1 MNAKKINNV
10 VVVGAGTMGEG
21 IAQNFAEAGLSVK
34 LVARHQESLDS
45 AVQVITANLKLF
57 KEYKLLHEDEA
68 KILSCIT
75 TIKAEF
81 LDKAMKGCDYVVETI
96 PEVMDTK
103 KATLAQ
109 IEAINSDIIIASN
122 TGSFTITELAQGMKN
137 PGRLI
142 GVHYFN
148 PAHIMPVVEVHR
160 GEKTT
165 QETVD
170 VTKSFYQSV
179 GKKPVMVR
187 KIVPGFIVN
196 RLTGAF
202 MREIYWLLDNGVVNI
217 EDLDTAVKGSIGFRW
232 ACLGP
237 MEIEDMIG
245 LDVSARVSP
254 RIFPLLSKADGASED
269 LKRKVEK
276 NELGIKTGKGWYDYT
291 GKAKTEI
298 LDEKNRKLLQQL
310 ALYKS
315 REK

>member
-1 MNAKKINNV
+1 MNAKSINNV

-45 AVQVITANLKLF
+45 AMAVIDANLHVF
-57 KEYKLLHEDEA
+57 EEYGLLREN
-68 KILSCIT
+68 IPQ
-75 TIKAEF
+75 IKSRISTVRAQF
-81 LDKAMKGCDYVVETI
+81 LDQAIRNCDYILETI
-96 PEVMDTK
+96 PEVLDAK
-103 KATLAQ
+103 KESLAQ
-109 IEAINSDIIIASN
+109 IEAINPDVIIGSN
-122 TGSFTITELAQGMKN
+122 TSSFTITELSQGMKN
-137 PGRLI
+137 PGRLV

-148 PAHIMPVVEVHR
+148 PAHIIPVVEIHR

-165 QETVD
+165 DETVNISK
-170 VTKSFYQSV
+170 TFLQSV

-196 RLTGAF
+196 RLTGAIE
-202 MREIYWLLDNGVVNI
+202 REIDYLLDNGIVTP
-217 EDLDTAVKGSIGFRW
+217 EDLDIAVKGSIGFRL

-237 MEIEDMIG
+237 MEVEDMIG
-245 LDVSARVSP
+245 LDIAARVSG
-254 RIFPLLSKADGASED
+254 RIFKVLSNADGPSPD
-269 LKRKVEK
+269 LVAKVNK
-276 NELGIKTGKGWYDYT
+276 GELGIKSGKGWYDYT
-291 GKAKTEI
+291 SKLKTEV